1 MSSGLIANQDAINDA
16 LRRARELAASSNP
29 AQKRP
34 NSSDDLNFRPAKKA
48 MDGRMGGPNMGSQ
61 ESGTEILEIP
71 DSAVGLA
78 MDGRMGG
85 PNMGSQE
92 SGTEILEIPDSA
104 VGLVIGRG
112 GEQIAQIQ
120 LQSGCKV
127 QMAQAGT
134 PQGTRHVTLTGTGQQ
149 MEQAKAMINDVV
161 SRANGGGGA
170 RGGPI
175 SNQFRPPG
183 GFGQPNPG
191 LAANRMSSIELVVT
205 PDKCGL
211 IIGKGGETIKSLQE
225 QLGVKMLLVQ
235 ESSAISGPK
244 PLKISGQADKVENAR
259 RIVEQMLATNDVSA
273 VHKGGLVGKSMGEV
287 IVPRS
292 AVGVIIGK
300 GGEVIKRIA
309 NETGTKIQFKNDE
322 DQNANERTAVIQGSP
337 DQITRATQMISD
349 LIFKSGGA
357 GGGGMGGG
365 SQIQETF
372 YMHVPAGKT
381 GLVIGKGGETIKQI
395 NGESGAHV
403 ELSRDP
409 PPNQNEKI
417 FVIKGTPYQ
426 IHHAKHL
433 IRIKVGD
440 VPQGTPVPPFQ
451 GPAQTFNLANG
462 PIGNFGGGGDQFGGI
477 PGVTNTSNS
486 WNSNGFNQQ
495 PNDSIWTQYYQQQQQ
510 QPQQFPY
517 VAPAQPVQTF
527 MPQPQQF
534 QPQPQP
540 TLQQQQPLGGIQPL
554 GTQQPQQAPM
564 GMQVQPQVQPQ
575 QQQPAANQQANVNPQ
590 TGQPDY
596 SAQWIEYYRSI
607 GMHEQA
613 ALIEAQIK
621 QQQQGGQ
628 PQQAQQQPQVMGNP
642 MLGQAQPQQQMPQQ
656 QAVGGAYF
664 YGRQ

>member
-34 NSSDDLNFRPAKKA
+34 NSSDDLNFRPAKK
-48 MDGRMGGPNMGSQ
+48 
-61 ESGTEILEIP
+61 
-71 DSAVGLA
+71 A

-462 PIGNFGGGGDQFGGI
+462 PIGSFGGGGDQFGGI

-540 TLQQQQPLGGIQPL
+540 TLQQQQPLGGIQSL
-554 GTQQPQQAPM
+554 GNQQPQQAPM

-628 PQQAQQQPQVMGNP
+628 AQQAQQQPQVMGNP

>member
-71 DSAVGLA
+71 DS
-78 MDGRMGG
+78 
-85 PNMGSQE
+85 S
-92 SGTEILEIPDSA
+92 

-161 SRANGGGGA
+161 SRANGGGGGA

-462 PIGNFGGGGDQFGGI
+462 PIGSFGGGGDQFGGI

-540 TLQQQQPLGGIQPL
+540 TLQQQQPLGGIQSL
-554 GTQQPQQAPM
+554 GNQQPQQAPM